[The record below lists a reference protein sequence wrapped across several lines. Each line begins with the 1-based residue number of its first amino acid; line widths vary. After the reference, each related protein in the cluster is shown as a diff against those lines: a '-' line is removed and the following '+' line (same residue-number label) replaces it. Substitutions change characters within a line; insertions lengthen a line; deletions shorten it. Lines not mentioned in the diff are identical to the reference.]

1 MLGACAFG
9 FRNLSRTKTLQAIAT
24 VGPRL
29 MLALFGGF
37 VGGLFTD
44 FIKGL
49 TLPPLAIAFLVGYSV
64 EIFFSFLDRIIETAK
79 APTAPAH
86 TT

>member
-9 FRNLSRTKTLQAIAT
+9 FGNLLRTKTLQATAT

-37 VGGLFTD
+37 VAGLFTD
-44 FIKGL
+44 FTKGL
-49 TLPPLAIAFLVGYSV
+49 TRPPLAISFLVGYSA

-86 TT
+86 ST